1 MGGKINIEDGF
12 HHQNNQHR
20 QFEMAV
26 EEEKCGGNQHRQL
39 EAGDICSG
47 VTNLVLFTCFLFV
60 KNHLFVLFDWKHIT
74 NYFDLLC
81 FE

>member
-1 MGGKINIEDGF
+1 
-12 HHQNNQHR
+12 
-20 QFEMAV
+20 MAV

-60 KNHLFVLFDWKHIT
+60 KNQLVCFV
-74 NYFDLLC
+74 
-81 FE
+81 

>member
-1 MGGKINIEDGF
+1 
-12 HHQNNQHR
+12 
-20 QFEMAV
+20 MAV